1 MSFIITNFNEFD
13 AFKKFCKDNP
23 DKDLVYM
30 WCKNYYKVYYVGV
43 TQVKGTK
50 KTKYLTS
57 HHTLPSLYLIFN
69 RGDKLVVYL
78 NYDERS
84 IISFFRP
91 KLNKIGGRDLGG
103 HRSIPTRPFKWRSP
117 KIEHADPCERRFI
130 SFYSHRRFLEEIGL
144 DKKLNLRLRN

>member
-13 AFKKFCKDNP
+13 AFEKFCKDNP

-50 KTKYLTS
+50 KTKYLNH

-78 NYDERS
+78 NYKESS
-84 IISFFRP
+84 IINFFRP
-91 KLNKIGGRDLGG
+91 KLNKIIFKRANSCSDE
-103 HRSIPTRPFKWRSP
+103 SFVCVPTNKIPKFSRM
-117 KIEHADPCERRFI
+117 AAYER
-130 SFYSHRRFLEEIGL
+130 
-144 DKKLNLRLRN
+144 

>member
-84 IISFFRP
+84 IMSFFRP

-103 HRSIPTRPFKWRSP
+103 HRSIPRRPLGWMSPEIDPDPYDNRMYIPNWRR
-117 KIEHADPCERRFI
+117 KK
-130 SFYSHRRFLEEIGL
+130 FLEEIGL
-144 DKKLNLRLRN
+144 TKFRF